1 MGVNR
6 VLYHTL
12 CGSATACWVRAA
24 PKKHL
29 YTTNLCVL
37 ALYLRYSKQTATHN
51 AFIEMTK
58 HTFVLLLIALFV
70 GGCRALLQPKI
81 DADTAYA
88 NKQYTTAA
96 DLLKADYETTTDL
109 VTRSAIANKVGE
121 CYRLA
126 NRTDIAET
134 WYAKALEYS
143 TDPLV
148 NFRYAQMLKAN
159 GRYNE
164 AINLFKEYMLN
175 NPGDRARGAEQVQG
189 CRQALEW
196 LKKPSP
202 SRIENVQGLNSAASD
217 FSPAIFERDKIVFTS
232 DRETA
237 TGDKRYGWTGQ
248 KFADL
253 FIAQPQ
259 SNGMYANPA
268 LFGDSINTPYNEG
281 TVTFSSDYRIV
292 YFTACGS
299 EGEKDDF
306 CQIYTT
312 YRPAN
317 GKWALPEK
325 VDLFDN
331 DTTNVGQPCLSPDG
345 TQLYF
350 ASDAPGG
357 FGNKDLYVVT
367 KMTDG
372 LWSDPEN
379 LGPEINT
386 SGYEGFPYIGTDGKF
401 YFASDGL
408 LGMGGLDL
416 FSAERR
422 GKKWVNAQ
430 NLQAPINSAADDFG
444 IAFEPFLKPE
454 LLDSVEAIAWFSS
467 SRKGGKGS
475 DDLYRAV
482 QLIPKKPTLP
492 VDTPALTQTPNKAP
506 QVVYWLEG
514 RVWQKT
520 FNTPD
525 DPNSGIKGSTPVPD
539 AIVQVLGLSTESR
552 ISKRLIT
559 TDKGEFG
566 LAIEED
572 TDYKLTASQAGFFT
586 KSDNVTTRGRSA
598 AGRDT
603 VKIYAEITLDKIYKR
618 KEIVLENIY
627 YDLDK
632 ADIRDDAKPTL
643 NKLAVLLKENPNIK
657 IELGSHTDS
666 RGSDSYNLK
675 LSQARAQSAL
685 NYLVVQGIEP
695 TRLTAR
701 GYGETQLTNRCSNNV
716 DCSEAE
722 HQQNRRTTFKVT
734 GE

>member
-1 MGVNR
+1 M
-6 VLYHTL
+6 
-12 CGSATACWVRAA
+12 
-24 PKKHL
+24 
-29 YTTNLCVL
+29 
-37 ALYLRYSKQTATHN
+37 RYP
-51 AFIEMTK
+51 F
-58 HTFVLLLIALFV
+58 FCCLLFV
-70 GGCRALLQPKI
+70 IAIAAGGCRALLQPKI
-81 DADTAYA
+81 DAETAYA
-88 NKQYTTAA
+88 NKQYSTAA
-96 DLLKADYETTTDL
+96 ELLQTDYESTSDL
-109 VTRSAIANKVGE
+109 VGKSGLAYKIGE

-126 NRTDIAET
+126 NRTDAAET
-134 WYAKALEYS
+134 WYAKALEFS

-159 GRYNE
+159 GKYNE

-175 NPGDRARGAEQVQG
+175 NPADRARGAEQMQG

-196 LKKPSP
+196 LKKPS
-202 SRIENVQGLNSAASD
+202 SYRLENMQGLNSTASD
-217 FSPAIFERDKIVFTS
+217 FSPVVYERDKIVFTS

-259 SNGMYANPA
+259 ANGMYANPA

-281 TVTFSSDYRIV
+281 TVSFSSDYRIA

-306 CQIYTT
+306 CQIYTS
-312 YRPAN
+312 YRQAG
-317 GKWALPEK
+317 GKWHLPEK

-350 ASDAPGG
+350 SSDAPGG
-357 FGNKDLYVVT
+357 FGNKDIYIVT
-367 KMTDG
+367 KMADG
-372 LWSDPEN
+372 FWSDPEN

-386 SGYEGFPYIGTDGKF
+386 AGYEGFPYIGTDGKF
-401 YFASDGL
+401 YFASDGF
-408 LGMGGLDL
+408 LGMGGLDI
-416 FSAERR
+416 FAAERR

-430 NLQAPINSAADDFG
+430 NLQSPVNSAADDFG
-444 IAFEPFLKPE
+444 IAFEPLLRPE
-454 LLDSVEAIAWFSS
+454 LIDSVEAILWFSS

-475 DDLYRAV
+475 DDIYRAAQLTPQKTPPPPDTTTLV
-482 QLIPKKPTLP
+482 QKTNPTP
-492 VDTPALTQTPNKAP
+492 S
-506 QVVYWLEG
+506 VVYWLEG
-514 RVWQKT
+514 RVSQKT

-525 DPNSGIKGSTPVPD
+525 DPNSGIKSSIPVPD

-559 TDKGEFG
+559 TEKGKFE
-566 LAIEED
+566 LQLEED

-586 KSDNVTTRGRSA
+586 KSDNATTRGRSA
-598 AGRDT
+598 VGRDT

-643 NKLAVLLKENPNIK
+643 DKLAVLLKENPNIK

-675 LSQARAQSAL
+675 LSQARAQSAV
-685 NYLVVQGIEP
+685 NYLAQQGVEAM
-695 TRLTAR
+695 RLAAR
-701 GYGETQLTNRCSNNV
+701 GYGETQLVNRCSNNV
-716 DCSEAE
+716 SCSESE
-722 HQQNRRTTFKVT
+722 HQQNRRTTFKVV